1 METFLGIL
9 NNNNNNKTLHFRWF
23 LMPSNMLNSY
33 VYPRAKAH
41 SIGGEN
47 KAPSGIHTAYNPTS
61 HIFTVLV
68 HPQMIMSHSK
78 QNLLVLWEVS
88 CILNG
93 LFLKSS
99 RGFPLKVKT
108 VICIQFQLINDV
120 HLILVFSQF
129 QLMSA

>member
-33 VYPRAKAH
+33 VYPSAKAH

-61 HIFTVLV
+61 HIFTVLFIPKWSWV
-68 HPQMIMSHSK
+68 ILSRICSFSEK
-78 QNLLVLWEVS
+78 SVVS
-88 CILNG
+88 WMVFFLNPLG
-93 LFLKSS
+93 VS
-99 RGFPLKVKT
+99 PLKVKT